1 MAATTA
7 ATTKVTLATLI
18 AEGKV
23 EAGTVL
29 NATFK
34 DRKHLAKVTEDGKVK
49 VGRKAYGSLS
59 AAAKAVR
66 ADAGGAD
73 RYVSGWTFWT
83 LPDGRKVDELR

>member
-18 AEGKV
+18 TEGKI
-23 EAGTVL
+23 EAGTAL
-29 NATFK
+29 TATFK
-34 DRKHLAKVTEDGKVK
+34 GAEHRAKVTEDGKVK

-66 ADAGGAD
+66 AEAGGAD
-73 RYVSGWTFWT
+73 RYVSGWTFWK
-83 LPDGRKVDELR
+83 LPDGRKVDEVR